1 MEGSSGGYFNRE
13 IRMVVTP
20 GEVREGRWMFRGVC
34 FGFVALFGGFP
45 GIWYHI
51 SELAYLA

>member
-51 SELAYLA
+51 LERDYLA